1 MAVNPDAF
9 GGAGGVIAVDP
20 GNGQQTT
27 LSRGGLFVE
36 PFSVAFLA
44 DGRLVVSDIAAFG
57 GGGGLIAVDPTNG
70 QQTKIAASTVFR
82 LPSGVTV
89 DAAGQI
95 LVAYPE
101 RVQGLGTVLRV
112 NPANGDHT
120 AVAPGVQFISPVGV
134 ALDANGNVLVT
145 DPDIQGFESRLHRIA
160 QGIGG
165 ILAKGKPPG
174 AIYHGV
180 AIERTGNILVVNN
193 PNGPEREL
201 LRFHP
206 TTAAMT
212 KVASGKKLINHFGVA
227 VEGNDKIVVIDRV
240 NGVVRID
247 PTTDRR
253 PWSPMVATSPAP
265 SAVAPLAWQCGS
277 SLSATESS
285 LAIAIRMSCC
295 EGGRRLMLWRVPGAR
310 SRAHCGGTRGRTV
323 AAPCAGGG
331 AFVGSRR

>member
-1 MAVNPDAF
+1 VALPVGTIVAVNPDAF

-247 PTTDRR
+247 PNNGSQTVVSSGGD
-253 PWSPMVATSPAP
+253 
-265 SAVAPLAWQCGS
+265 LAGP
-277 SLSATESS
+277 
-285 LAIAIRMSCC
+285 I
-295 EGGRRLMLWRVPGAR
+295 
-310 SRAHCGGTRGRTV
+310 
-323 AAPCAGGG
+323 GGG
-331 AFVGSRR
+331 PTGLAVRK